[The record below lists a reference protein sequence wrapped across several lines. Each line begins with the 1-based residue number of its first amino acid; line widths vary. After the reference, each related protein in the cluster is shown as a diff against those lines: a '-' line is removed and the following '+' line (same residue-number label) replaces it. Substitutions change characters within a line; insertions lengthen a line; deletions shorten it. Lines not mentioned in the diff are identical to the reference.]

1 MAPLFRHWDGLNH
14 IYGVV
19 EVIRDLTKDLKAVL
33 EFEPGLYSHTQV
45 RERNRNIVP
54 QFPEDNDFLNWETC
68 LSDESN
74 KGRVPQVARHQIRMG
89 HGEEGDGNKVSFS
102 QENILIGPF

>member
-1 MAPLFRHWDGLNH
+1 MYVTFMAPLLRHWDGLNH

-45 RERNRNIVP
+45 RTLGKTVP
-54 QFPEDNDFLNWETC
+54 QFPEAMIF
-68 LSDESN
+68 
-74 KGRVPQVARHQIRMG
+74 
-89 HGEEGDGNKVSFS
+89 
-102 QENILIGPF
+102 

>member
-45 RERNRNIVP
+45 K
-54 QFPEDNDFLNWETC
+54 
-68 LSDESN
+68 ESKN
-74 KGRVPQVARHQIRMG
+74 CTGWSWWFDTWVGLTSIYSARR
-89 HGEEGDGNKVSFS
+89 
-102 QENILIGPF
+102 

>member
-1 MAPLFRHWDGLNH
+1 MCVTYMAPLFRHWDGLNH

-45 RERNRNIVP
+45 TA
-54 QFPEDNDFLNWETC
+54 LTY
-68 LSDESN
+68 
-74 KGRVPQVARHQIRMG
+74 
-89 HGEEGDGNKVSFS
+89 
-102 QENILIGPF
+102 

>member
-1 MAPLFRHWDGLNH
+1 MATLLRHWDGLNH

-19 EVIRDLTKDLKAVL
+19 EVIRDLENDLKAVL

-45 RERNRNIVP
+45 MVKMRSANWAVLNQNNI
-54 QFPEDNDFLNWETC
+54 F
-68 LSDESN
+68 SDESN

-89 HGEEGDGNKVSFS
+89 HGEEGDGNKVSHRRTF
-102 QENILIGPF
+102 

>member
-1 MAPLFRHWDGLNH
+1 MCVTLMAPLFRHWDGLNH

-45 RERNRNIVP
+45 RTLFPRFPRRTVQRTRN
-54 QFPEDNDFLNWETC
+54 F
-68 LSDESN
+68 
-74 KGRVPQVARHQIRMG
+74 
-89 HGEEGDGNKVSFS
+89 
-102 QENILIGPF
+102 

>member
-45 RERNRNIVP
+45 QVKDCASD
-54 QFPEDNDFLNWETC
+54 DNFINWT
-68 LSDESN
+68 N
-74 KGRVPQVARHQIRMG
+74 P
-89 HGEEGDGNKVSFS
+89 SFR
-102 QENILIGPF
+102 